1 MVFENDFLRLLDY
14 VSEINRIIVP
24 YELEIFF
31 NLFFMFLKIFQKQLL
46 FPINICICIII
57 FKTIL
62 RKQVKIIKICY
73 QKIFF
78 YVFKSGFL
86 FFGSQKY
93 FSGKSFLK
101 STFKYIHINY
111 FQIL

>member
-1 MVFENDFLRLLDY
+1 MVFENDFLQLLDY
-14 VSEINRIIVP
+14 VSEINKIIVP

-31 NLFFMFLKIFQKQLL
+31 NLFFMFLKNFQKQLL

-73 QKIFF
+73 QKIFYFMLFKAVF
-78 YVFKSGFL
+78 YFL
-86 FFGSQKY
+86 ALKNI
-93 FSGKSFLK
+93 FLENH
-101 STFKYIHINY
+101 F
-111 FQIL
+111 